1 MSRLQH
7 CEALSALQILS
18 PGSDFVLKMFT
29 LLECKAI
36 GLMYLLNCVF
46 EEVNSDA

>member
-18 PGSDFVLKMFT
+18 PGGDFVLKMFT

-36 GLMYLLNCVF
+36 GVMYLLNCVF